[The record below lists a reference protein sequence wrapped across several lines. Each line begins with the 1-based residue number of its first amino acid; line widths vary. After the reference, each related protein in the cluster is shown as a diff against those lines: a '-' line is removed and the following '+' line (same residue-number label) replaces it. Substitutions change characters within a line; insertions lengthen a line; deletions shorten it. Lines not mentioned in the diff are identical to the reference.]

1 MLSGLNT
8 YPRSRGMASSRI
20 APPFQ
25 VNAGGC
31 KLLLN
36 SCSERLGVAAA
47 VAVVGVAKAEQIEA
61 VVRE

>member
-1 MLSGLNT
+1 
-8 YPRSRGMASSRI
+8 MASSRI
-20 APPFQ
+20 APPFE

-36 SCSERLGVAAA
+36 SCSERPGFAAA
-47 VAVVGVAKAEQIEA
+47 VAVVGVVKAQQIEA